1 VQTGVESTAAAG
13 VGLVAA
19 DADAVR
25 RGGGADRVP
34 PPEGL
39 LGPGAA
45 APVASTGG
53 RRPQRHQH
61 HHQDDAQQ
69 VGEHLCAVRRAGFLR
84 AANLGHGVQALRE
97 RGGGQIDAQG
107 VVEAGAA
114 VQVEPLEA
122 HREVFGRRP
131 RQTLARG
138 HFGRASLQSALFL
151 AIRNRINAIATE
163 TLGGK
168 DAKCKDSDRNYFLRG
183 DSKVDYAAFPKIYN

>member
-1 VQTGVESTAAAG
+1 MCSHKRYVWRRLVQTGVESAAAAG

-19 DADAVR
+19 DADTVR
-25 RGGGADRVP
+25 RGGSAERVP

-39 LGPGAA
+39 LGAGAA

-69 VGEHLCAVRRAGFLR
+69 VSEHWCAVRGGFLR
-84 AANLGHGVQALRE
+84 ADHLGHAVQALRE
-97 RGGGQIDAQG
+97 RGGGQIDAEG

-122 HREVFGRRP
+122 HREVLGRRP
-131 RQTLARG
+131 RQTLARS
-138 HFGRASLQSALFL
+138 HFGRASLQSSLFL
-151 AIRNRINAIATE
+151 AIRNRISAIVTE

-168 DAKCKDSDRNYFLRG
+168 DAKCKGSY
-183 DSKVDYAAFPKIYN
+183 SKGF